1 MKEFNFTQPFAMR
14 CDAEQF
20 ESVKNELEK
29 MGYKSNNFDN
39 FECESITYLHLWSFA
54 GKSLYT
60 DANKISGVPHI
71 EPFNRTLCLAL
82 AAMTDKPD
90 GIVGEWWMCNI
101 GDNIQFIKD
110 KLYQQ
115 NGIIGNFPQ
124 FVSEKDEVIACDVT
138 KWFRKATADELI
150 KYFTEAE
157 IPKLTAEDLEEFRA
171 DFSEIQ
177 NQGYANLG
185 VIDDH
190 KYFDV
195 INDTQTERLQKQIV
209 ELAERNTENERQIEI
224 LWKCVKAHVKQ
235 LRELE
240 ERQPEPKPSI
250 RYTIATVA
258 DIINCT
264 NESNIDN
271 FLTDFKNVIN
281 TAHKAKAK
289 GRKLDNAS
297 FDWIDDGNNNGLT
310 YDID

>member
-20 ESVKNELEK
+20 ESVKNEIETI
-29 MGYKSNNFDN
+29 GYKPRAFLKFRDYK
-39 FECESITYLHLWSFA
+39 YLHIWTLDYPA
-54 GKSLYT
+54 YT
-60 DANKISGVPHI
+60 DGVMPDAI
-71 EPFNRTLCLAL
+71 EGLLLIETFNRPLCLAL

-101 GDNIQFIKD
+101 GDNTQFIKD

-115 NGIIGNFPQ
+115 NGVIGNFPQ

-150 KYFTEAE
+150 KHFTEVGGYT
-157 IPKLTAEDLEEFRA
+157 TAGVGVVNMDSGEHTHLETFE
-171 DFSEIQ
+171 
-177 NQGYANLG
+177 
-185 VIDDH
+185 
-190 KYFDV
+190 
-195 INDTQTERLQKQIV
+195 ERLQKQIA
-209 ELAERNTENERQIEI
+209 ELAERNTENERQIET
-224 LWKCVKAHVKQ
+224 LWSWIKTHTKQ

-240 ERQPEPKPSI
+240 EKQQPEPKPSI

-297 FDWIDDGNNNGLT
+297 FDWIDDGKNNGLT
-310 YDID
+310 YNID